1 MKQELGHL
9 VSGRFSGAHLDPN
22 FVVRER
28 GVAVSDAQAETGEVA
43 DVDHHP
49 GLGLRPLAAS
59 PATHDVGGGL
69 DGDDQLSL
77 RLDHVEDA
85 EPVQSQKRLRQ
96 PGTVAHRQGSPVVAA
111 VEKPQRWRDLWR
123 EWWMPLPHGPH
134 FNAEVHFGAVTQMT
148 RRRRQRRRSARS
160 RARAHSRCRTLKP
173 GRSTWCSTS
182 EPVAR
187 STSWAAVDRRVLG
200 RPASSPQPAQE
211 GTVPGSG
218 PEDAVAEGTTDGL
231 L

>member
-1 MKQELGHL
+1 MSPCSLVVSRDTGFAIVRVACLAYPNRTRQARKGLRRMKQELGHL
-9 VSGRFSGAHLDPN
+9 VSGRFSGAHPDPN

-49 GLGLRPLAAS
+49 GLGLRPHAAS

-96 PGTVAHRQGSPVVAA
+96 PGTVAHRQWSPVVAA

-123 EWWMPLPHGPH
+123 EW
-134 FNAEVHFGAVTQMT
+134 
-148 RRRRQRRRSARS
+148 
-160 RARAHSRCRTLKP
+160 
-173 GRSTWCSTS
+173 
-182 EPVAR
+182 
-187 STSWAAVDRRVLG
+187 
-200 RPASSPQPAQE
+200 
-211 GTVPGSG
+211 
-218 PEDAVAEGTTDGL
+218 
-231 L
+231 